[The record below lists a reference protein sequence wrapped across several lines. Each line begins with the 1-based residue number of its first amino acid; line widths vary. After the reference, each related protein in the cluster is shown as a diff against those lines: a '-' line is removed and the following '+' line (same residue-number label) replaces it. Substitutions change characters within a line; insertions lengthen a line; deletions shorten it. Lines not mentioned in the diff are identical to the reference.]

1 MFPPKYRNIQTMA
14 PNSPTMAQ
22 IGMHYAQHLA
32 ADNQLAS
39 CVVIMQSADGDVQMA
54 GFTNGMENNVR
65 SARHIMG
72 VLKHA
77 QLWCSKF
84 LVNNLDAEGTH

>member
-1 MFPPKYRNIQTMA
+1 MFPPKYRHIEPMP

-22 IGMHYAQHLA
+22 IGMHYAQQLA
-32 ADNQLAS
+32 AKNNLAA
-39 CVVIMQSADGDVQMA
+39 CVVIMQAPDGDVQMA
-54 GFTNGMENNVR
+54 GFTTGMENSTR

-77 QLWCSKF
+77 QAWCANF
-84 LVNNLDAEGTH
+84 LIRNGDAEGTH